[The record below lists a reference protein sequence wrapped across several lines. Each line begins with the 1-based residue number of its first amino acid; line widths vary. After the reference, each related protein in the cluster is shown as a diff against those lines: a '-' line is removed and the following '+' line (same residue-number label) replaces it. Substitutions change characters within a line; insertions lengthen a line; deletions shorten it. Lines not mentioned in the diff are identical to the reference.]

1 MLGSGGKIVKPQKLL
16 FQRILVVDDFGP
28 WRHFVSTTL
37 GNHPE
42 LQVVGEASDGLE
54 AVQKAEEL
62 QPDLILLDIGLPLL
76 NGIEAARRIREVS
89 SASKILFVSEDR
101 SLDIAEGALSTGAGG
116 YLVKSNAARELLPAI
131 KAVLNGTR
139 FISASLAGHEYLTRY
154 AVGSEGEQ
162 KIENNPYLRFAKS
175 QLLSEFLVSIIEVT
189 GADFGNVQLF
199 DSSNRVL
206 RLAAQHGFEREFL
219 DYFDAVGLKHGCA
232 CSKAMKDGSRILVAD
247 VATDELFSSESRD
260 VLLRANVG
268 SVHSTPLIDVQGEF
282 VGMVSVQYSQ
292 PGGAKPEL
300 SARVDEL
307 AAGFLTRLNTWSETE
322 KSSYPNSH
330 RQ

>member
-16 FQRILVVDDFGP
+16 SQRILVVDDFGP

-54 AVQKAEEL
+54 AVQKAKEL

-101 SLDIAEGALSTGAGG
+101 SPDVAEGALNTGAGG
-116 YLVKSNAARELLPAI
+116 YLVKSIAARELLPAI
-131 KAVLNGTR
+131 KAVLQDTR
-139 FISASLAGHEYLTRY
+139 FISAGLGSLETRQA
-154 AVGSEGEQ
+154 AVSDGEHSND
-162 KIENNPYLRFAKS
+162 NNPYLLFAKS
-175 QLLSEFLVSIIEVT
+175 PRLSEFLASIIKVT

-206 RLAAQHGFEREFL
+206 RLAAQYGFEREFL
-219 DYFDAVGLKHGCA
+219 DYFDTVGLKHGCA
-232 CSKAMKDGSRILVAD
+232 CSKAMKNRSRILVTD
-247 VATDELFSSESRD
+247 VATDELFSNESRG
-260 VLLRANVG
+260 VLLRANV
-268 SVHSTPLIDVQGEF
+268 SSIHSTPLIDPLGRI
-282 VGMVSVQYSQ
+282 VGMVSVHYSR
-292 PGGAKPEL
+292 PGGATTDM
-300 SARVDEL
+300 STRIDAL
-307 AAGFLTRLNTWSETE
+307 AADFLTELHT
-322 KSSYPNSH
+322 
-330 RQ
+330 